1 VGARTS
7 AARTAVLAA
16 REELDGELR
25 NLEASGRAAADIP
38 ARVRR
43 EPVKTV
49 GLAAGA
55 AFLLGGGPGRVARR
69 VKRAIRGPEADLPK
83 SMLPDEVEKT
93 LRKMGTD
100 GDKIRGTLEREF
112 AKYLDEHAEERKSRD
127 LGAVAAL
134 LLSAIARPAATRAG
148 KQLAERLM
156 DADADTFAEQLA
168 RVRGRTRGGPDGSG
182 QRNRVEPQAEL
193 GKVDRAA
200 GR

>member
-1 VGARTS
+1 VGARTNT
-7 AARTAVLAA
+7 ARTAVLAA
-16 REELDGELR
+16 REELTDELR
-25 NLEASGRAAADIP
+25 RLEASGRAAADVP

-69 VKRAIRGPEADLPK
+69 IRRAIRGPDADLPK
-83 SMLPDEVEKT
+83 SMLPDEVDKT
-93 LRKMGTD
+93 LRKMGSD
-100 GDKIRGTLEREF
+100 GERIRGTLEREF

-134 LLSAIARPAATRAG
+134 LLSAIARPAAARAG

-168 RVRGRTRGGPDGSG
+168 RVRGRARGAPGPGRSD
-182 QRNRVEPQAEL
+182 PQAEL

>member
-1 VGARTS
+1 VGARTN

-16 REELDGELR
+16 RDELGNELR
-25 NLEASGRAAADIP
+25 RLEASGRAAADVP
-38 ARVRR
+38 ARIRR

-55 AFLLGGGPGRVARR
+55 AFLIGGGPGRVARR
-69 VKRAIRGPEADLPK
+69 IKRAIRGPEADLPK

-93 LRKMGTD
+93 LRKMGSD

-134 LLSAIARPAATRAG
+134 LLSALARPAAQRAG

-156 DADADTFAEQLA
+156 DVDADTFAEQLE
-168 RVRGRTRGGPDGSG
+168 RVRGRSRGVPAGPATTADTS
-182 QRNRVEPQAEL
+182 AEL
-193 GKVDRAA
+193 GRVDRAA
-200 GR
+200 RR